1 MGTHSLPAPQTTVNA
16 EVSNVLIGL
25 NLPDIGKL
33 LNLVL
38 SNKTNPDKKAKNTAK
53 KPSPNYVDLP
63 PAKKPNANYV
73 DFPNNLRNNEI
84 MRTDGDIYIMD
95 QGKNRNMNKS
105 QMAAQYRRH

>member
-53 KPSPNYVDLP
+53 KP
-63 PAKKPNANYV
+63 NANYV

-84 MRTDGDIYIMD
+84 MRTDGDIFIMD